1 MVDLSVQLGALALRN
16 PLLSASGTFGHGL
29 EMEHFVSPEALG
41 GWVSKTVTLEPRHG
55 NPAPRICETEA
66 GFLNSIGLE
75 NRGVDSYL
83 EKIVPALKGVDA
95 VIFTNVGGAS
105 PDDFVAAVERL
116 EEADEVDAYELNLSC
131 PNVQGGKLPYGTD
144 PKMAE
149 DVTRRVRDVTKK
161 PVFSKL
167 SPNVSRISDMAMAVE
182 AGGADG
188 ITAVNTLLG
197 MSVDWRN
204 GAPGLATIQGGYSG
218 VGMKPVALRCAWD
231 CVRSVNIP
239 VIGCGGI
246 SNLDDVLEFLV
257 VGCSAVQIGTASFSN
272 PSLMAEM
279 VEALPGRLEEAGF
292 SSVREL
298 IGSMRGLERP
308 GAAGK

>member
-1 MVDLSVQLGALALRN
+1 
-16 PLLSASGTFGHGL
+16 
-29 EMEHFVSPEALG
+29 
-41 GWVSKTVTLEPRHG
+41 
-55 NPAPRICETEA
+55 
-66 GFLNSIGLE
+66 
-75 NRGVDSYL
+75 
-83 EKIVPALKGVDA
+83 
-95 VIFTNVGGAS
+95 
-105 PDDFVAAVERL
+105 
-116 EEADEVDAYELNLSC
+116 
-131 PNVQGGKLPYGTD
+131 
-144 PKMAE
+144 MAE

-167 SPNVSRISDMAMAVE
+167 SPNVSRISDMAKAVE

-204 GAPGLATIQGGYSG
+204 GTPGLATIQGGYSG

-272 PSLMAEM
+272 PSLLAEMAE
-279 VEALPGRLEEAGF
+279 ELPARLAEAGF
-292 SSVREL
+292 DSVREL
-298 IGSMRGLERP
+298 IGSMHGLERP
-308 GAAGK
+308 GGSSK

>member
-1 MVDLSVQLGALALRN
+1 M
-16 PLLSASGTFGHGL
+16 
-29 EMEHFVSPEALG
+29 
-41 GWVSKTVTLEPRHG
+41 
-55 NPAPRICETEA
+55 
-66 GFLNSIGLE
+66 
-75 NRGVDSYL
+75 
-83 EKIVPALKGVDA
+83 
-95 VIFTNVGGAS
+95 
-105 PDDFVAAVERL
+105 
-116 EEADEVDAYELNLSC
+116 
-131 PNVQGGKLPYGTD
+131 
-144 PKMAE
+144 
-149 DVTRRVRDVTKK
+149 
-161 PVFSKL
+161 
-167 SPNVSRISDMAMAVE
+167 
-182 AGGADG
+182 
-188 ITAVNTLLG
+188 
-197 MSVDWRN
+197 
-204 GAPGLATIQGGYSG
+204 
-218 VGMKPVALRCAWD
+218 GMKPVALRCAWD